1 MNKRSAMLVA
11 AGLVLTLVVGGVA
24 VAVGMTG
31 PEASSAQ
38 PKLTQHKKNKPIV
51 KTTKKTVTVHKK
63 AKAQAGDRRDRAG
76 HVDGHRVLV
85 ERRLGQLVRRQL
97 LERQLRRRRTA
108 TTTTKRTASDERTL
122 RGASDEEPSD
132 EPSDDGGS
140 GVEDD

>member
-63 AKAQAGDRRDRAG
+63 AKAQAGDRRDRAR
-76 HVDGHRVLV
+76 HLDRRRLV
-85 ERRLGQLVRRQL
+85 ERAAPAA
-97 LERQLRRRRTA
+97 RTTTAPRAAA
-108 TTTTKRTASDERTL
+108 TTARARATTSGR
-122 RGASDEEPSD
+122 PSD
-132 EPSDDGGS
+132 EPSRGAFGRAVRRALDDGGS

>member
-31 PEASSAQ
+31 PSASSAQ
-38 PKLTQHKKNKPIV
+38 PKLTQHKKNKPII

-63 AKAQAGDRRDRAG
+63 APGQAGTVVAVPAPSTGTMSGSGSSYDDSSSSG
-76 HVDGHRVLV
+76 GSDTTYGDGSSP
-85 ERRLGQLVRRQL
+85 
-97 LERQLRRRRTA
+97 
-108 TTTTKRTASDERTL
+108 SDEPSESEDP
-122 RGASDEEPSD
+122 GSDDEPSD
-132 EPSDDGGS
+132 EPSGGGT

>member
-24 VAVGMTG
+24 VAVGLTG

-38 PKLTQHKKNKPIV
+38 PKLTQHKKNKPII

-63 AKAQAGDRRDRAG
+63 AEGQAGTVVTVPAASTG
-76 HVDGHRVLV
+76 
-85 ERRLGQLVRRQL
+85 
-97 LERQLRRRRTA
+97 
-108 TTTTKRTASDERTL
+108 TASSSSGSAYDDSTSS
-122 RGASDEEPSD
+122 GGSGTSYGDDSSPSD
-132 EPSDDGGS
+132 EPSESEDSGSEDEPSSEPSGGGS

>member
-38 PKLTQHKKNKPIV
+38 PQLTQHKKNKPII

-63 AKAQAGDRRDRAG
+63 AKAQAGTVVTVPAASTGTVSSSSAG
-76 HVDGHRVLV
+76 SSSGSSYDDSSSSGSSSEGTSSEGDHEEG
-85 ERRLGQLVRRQL
+85 G
-97 LERQLRRRRTA
+97 
-108 TTTTKRTASDERTL
+108 SD
-122 RGASDEEPSD
+122 EPSD
-132 EPSDDGGS
+132 EPSGGGS

>member
-1 MNKRSAMLVA
+1 MNKRSAMMVA

-38 PKLTQHKKNKPIV
+38 PKLTHKKNKPII

-63 AKAQAGDRRDRAG
+63 GQAQAGTVVTLPG
-76 HVDGHRVLV
+76 TSSG
-85 ERRLGQLVRRQL
+85 
-97 LERQLRRRRTA
+97 
-108 TTTTKRTASDERTL
+108 TASSS
-122 RGASDEEPSD
+122 SDSG
-132 EPSDDGGS
+132 SGSSYDDSTTSGDSYGDDDSEDTEDTEDSEDPGSEDGSSTDGGGS

>member
-31 PEASSAQ
+31 PSASSAQ
-38 PKLTQHKKNKPIV
+38 PKLTEHRKNKPII

-63 AKAQAGDRRDRAG
+63 AKAQAGTVVTVPAPSTGTMSSSGSGSSYDDSSSSGSSEGTSSDDDSRR
-76 HVDGHRVLV
+76 
-85 ERRLGQLVRRQL
+85 ELG
-97 LERQLRRRRTA
+97 A
-108 TTTTKRTASDERTL
+108 F
-122 RGASDEEPSD
+122 RGAVGPM
-132 EPSDDGGS
+132 PSDDGGS

>member
-31 PEASSAQ
+31 PSASSAQ
-38 PKLTQHKKNKPIV
+38 PKLTHHKNKPII

-63 AKAQAGDRRDRAG
+63 AKAQPGAVVTVPGTYSGTTSSSSGSSSSYDDSSSSGTSYGDD
-76 HVDGHRVLV
+76 
-85 ERRLGQLVRRQL
+85 
-97 LERQLRRRRTA
+97 
-108 TTTTKRTASDERTL
+108 S
-122 RGASDEEPSD
+122 S
-132 EPSDDGGS
+132 SDDSSESEDPGSTDDGSTGGGGS